1 MARIAGSGHQ
11 AGGCA
16 ARGRLSVPGR
26 RNDIAVER
34 DTTMSSSAD
43 PQAARLTI
51 DYPDRDLDR
60 VSTALRL
67 VYAIPVM
74 IVLGGVAGGVA
85 GDTAGETGGRI
96 GAFGGGMLVLPV
108 LLMIVFR
115 NKYPRWWFDFNL
127 QLARFSTR
135 VLSYLALM
143 SDRYPSTDDE
153 QSVHLDLDY
162 PNVSEDL
169 NRWLP
174 LVKWLLA
181 VPHYVA
187 LLFLGVAAAIGVAI
201 AWFSVLFTGRYPRA
215 IFGFV
220 EGVLRWAL
228 RVEAYAF
235 LLVTDRYPPFS
246 LA

>member
-1 MARIAGSGHQ
+1 
-11 AGGCA
+11 
-16 ARGRLSVPGR
+16 
-26 RNDIAVER
+26 
-34 DTTMSSSAD
+34 MSSSAD
-43 PQAARLTI
+43 PQGARLTI

-74 IVLGGVAGGVA
+74 IVLGVVAGGVA

-96 GAFGGGMLVLPV
+96 GAFGGGVLVLPV
-108 LLMIVFR
+108 LLLIVFR

-162 PNVSEDL
+162 PNVPEDL

-187 LLFLGVAAAIGVAI
+187 LLLLGVAAAIGVVL

-215 IFGFV
+215 IFDFV

>member
-1 MARIAGSGHQ
+1 
-11 AGGCA
+11 
-16 ARGRLSVPGR
+16 
-26 RNDIAVER
+26 
-34 DTTMSSSAD
+34 MSSSAD

-74 IVLGGVAGGVA
+74 IVLGVVAGGVA

-96 GAFGGGMLVLPV
+96 GAFGGGVLVLPV

-143 SDRYPSTDDE
+143 SDGYPSTDDE

-162 PNVSEDL
+162 PNVPEDL

-187 LLFLGVAAAIGVAI
+187 LLFLGVAAAIGVVV

-220 EGVLRWAL
+220 EGVLRWGL

>member
-1 MARIAGSGHQ
+1 
-11 AGGCA
+11 
-16 ARGRLSVPGR
+16 
-26 RNDIAVER
+26 
-34 DTTMSSSAD
+34 MSSSAD

-74 IVLGGVAGGVA
+74 IVLGAVAGGVA
-85 GDTAGETGGRI
+85 GDTAGETGGSI
-96 GAFGGGMLVLPV
+96 GAFGGGVLVLPV

-162 PNVSEDL
+162 PNVPEDL

-187 LLFLGVAAAIGVAI
+187 LLFLGITAAIGVVV

>member
-1 MARIAGSGHQ
+1 
-11 AGGCA
+11 
-16 ARGRLSVPGR
+16 
-26 RNDIAVER
+26 
-34 DTTMSSSAD
+34 MSSSAD
-43 PQAARLTI
+43 LHAARLTI
-51 DYPDRDLDR
+51 DYPDRGLDR

-67 VYAIPVM
+67 VYAIPVLV
-74 IVLGGVAGGVA
+74 VLGLVAGTVG
-85 GDTAGETGGRI
+85 GDKAGETGGRI
-96 GAFGGGMLVLPV
+96 GAFGGVVLVLPV

-162 PNVSEDL
+162 PNVPEDL

-187 LLFLGVAAAIGVAI
+187 LLFLGVAAAIGVVI

-215 IFGFV
+215 IFTFV

>member
-1 MARIAGSGHQ
+1 
-11 AGGCA
+11 
-16 ARGRLSVPGR
+16 
-26 RNDIAVER
+26 
-34 DTTMSSSAD
+34 MSSSAD
-43 PQAARLTI
+43 TQAARLTI

-74 IVLGGVAGGVA
+74 IVLGVVAGGVA

-162 PNVSEDL
+162 PNVPEDL

-187 LLFLGVAAAIGVAI
+187 LLFLGVAAAIGVVI

>member
-1 MARIAGSGHQ
+1 
-11 AGGCA
+11 
-16 ARGRLSVPGR
+16 
-26 RNDIAVER
+26 
-34 DTTMSSSAD
+34 MSSSAD

-74 IVLGGVAGGVA
+74 IVLGVVDGGVA

-96 GAFGGGMLVLPV
+96 GAFGGGVLVLPV

-162 PNVSEDL
+162 PNVPEDL

-187 LLFLGVAAAIGVAI
+187 LLFLGVAAAIGVVI

>member
-1 MARIAGSGHQ
+1 
-11 AGGCA
+11 
-16 ARGRLSVPGR
+16 
-26 RNDIAVER
+26 
-34 DTTMSSSAD
+34 MSSSAD

-74 IVLGGVAGGVA
+74 IVLGVVAGGVA

-96 GAFGGGMLVLPV
+96 GAFGGGVLVLPV

-162 PNVSEDL
+162 PNVPEDL
-169 NRWLP
+169 NR
-174 LVKWLLA
+174 
-181 VPHYVA
+181 
-187 LLFLGVAAAIGVAI
+187 
-201 AWFSVLFTGRYPRA
+201 
-215 IFGFV
+215 
-220 EGVLRWAL
+220 
-228 RVEAYAF
+228 
-235 LLVTDRYPPFS
+235 
-246 LA
+246 